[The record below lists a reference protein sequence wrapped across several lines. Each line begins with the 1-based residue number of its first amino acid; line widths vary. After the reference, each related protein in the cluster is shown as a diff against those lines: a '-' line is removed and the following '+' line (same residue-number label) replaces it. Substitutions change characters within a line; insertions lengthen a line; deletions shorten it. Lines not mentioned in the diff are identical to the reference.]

1 MDLGIAGRV
10 AFVSGGSKG
19 IGRATSEL
27 LGREGVRVIV
37 AARSK
42 GAVDETVEAIRAK
55 GGEATGVCADL
66 TDQEDVA
73 RAVAE
78 GTNAFGPPD
87 IAITNVHGPG
97 PGDFFDLSDEQFV
110 NAFREVAL
118 SVVYLTRLVVP
129 HMKEQG
135 WGRLVNIGSGAAKE
149 PPPELAHMLA
159 NTTRA
164 AVVTLQKS
172 LANELGPYGI
182 TVNTLGTGWFGT
194 DRMYDYVDS
203 VATKRG
209 DTREAVL
216 TPFTNAIPARRVG
229 KPEEMAAVVAFLCS
243 VGAGYLTGEFINVD
257 GGIHRSAF

>member
-1 MDLGIAGRV
+1 MDLGITGKV

-19 IGRATSEL
+19 MGRATAEL
-27 LGREGVRVIV
+27 LAAEGVQVIV

-42 GAVDETVEAIRAK
+42 GAVDETVDVIRSR
-55 GGEATGVCADL
+55 GGEATGVAANL
-66 TDQEDVA
+66 TVQDEVA

-78 GTNAFGPPD
+78 GTQAFGPPD

-97 PGDFFDLSDEQFV
+97 PGDFFDLSDEEFAQ
-110 NAFREVAL
+110 AFREMTL

-159 NTTRA
+159 NTTRSS
-164 AVVTLQKS
+164 VVTLQKS
-172 LANELGPYGI
+172 LANELGRYGI
-182 TVNTLGTGWFGT
+182 TVNTIGTGWFGT
-194 DRMYDYVDS
+194 QRMYDYID
-203 VATKRG
+203 ALAQKNG
-209 DTREAVL
+209 ATREAVL
-216 TPFTNAIPARRVG
+216 KPFTSTIPLRRVG
-229 KPEEMAAVVAFLCS
+229 TPEEMAAVVVFLCS

>member
-1 MDLGIAGRV
+1 MDLGIAGKV

-19 IGRATSEL
+19 MGRATSEL
-27 LGREGVRVIV
+27 LAAEGVRVIV
-37 AARSK
+37 AARGK
-42 GAVDETVEAIRAK
+42 EAVDETVEAIRTR
-55 GGEATGVCADL
+55 GGQATGVSADL
-66 TDQEDVA
+66 TKAADVA
-73 RAVAE
+73 SAVAE
-78 GTNAFGPPD
+78 GTEAFGPPD

-97 PGDFFDLSDEQFV
+97 PGDFFDLSDDQFIA
-110 NAFREVAL
+110 AFREMTL

-129 HMKEQG
+129 HMKQQG

-164 AVVTLQKS
+164 SVVTLQKS
-172 LANELGPYGI
+172 LANELGQFGI

-194 DRMYDYVDS
+194 DRMYDYIDALAGKHGS
-203 VATKRG
+203 
-209 DTREAVL
+209 TRDAVL
-216 TPFTNAIPARRVG
+216 TPFTSAIPARRVG
-229 KPEEMAAVVAFLCS
+229 RPEEMAAVVVFLCS

>member
-1 MDLGIAGRV
+1 MDLGIAGKV

-27 LGREGVRVIV
+27 LAGEGVRVIV

-42 GAVDETVEAIRAK
+42 DAVDETVEVIRSK
-55 GGEATGVCADL
+55 GGDATGVCADL
-66 TDQEDVA
+66 TAQEEVA

-78 GTNAFGPPD
+78 GTATFGPPD

-97 PGDFFDLSDEQFV
+97 PGDFFDLSDEQFI
-110 NAFREVAL
+110 NAFREMAL
-118 SVVYLTRLVVP
+118 SVVYLSRLVVP

-135 WGRLVNIGSGAAKE
+135 WGRLVNVGSGAAKE
-149 PPPELAHMLA
+149 PPSELAHMLA

-164 AVVTLQKS
+164 SVVTLQKS
-172 LANELGPYGI
+172 LANELGQFGI

-194 DRMYDYVDS
+194 DRMYDYIDTL
-203 VATKRG
+203 ATERG
-209 DTREAVL
+209 ATREAVL

-229 KPEEMAAVVAFLCS
+229 RPEEMAAVVVFLCS